1 VYFESGFPYGKH
13 QFSSFTGT
21 AWATMALM
29 YASQP
34 EEKRHVATPL
44 KQAPRT

>member
-1 VYFESGFPYGKH
+1 MSHRCESFGV
-13 QFSSFTGT
+13 
-21 AWATMALM
+21 ARATTTLM

-44 KQAPRT
+44 KQAPLT